1 MSVNLLYSAE
11 TNLYFIC
18 IMKMP
23 LNLFWASTISTW
35 WAKLI
40 FIVIIIIIITV
51 CIIIN

>member
-11 TNLYFIC
+11 TNLYSIC

-23 LNLFWASTISTW
+23 LNLLCASTISTW

-40 FIVIIIIIITV
+40 FIVIIIITV